1 MNITIKESGVMAG
14 PAERNDGPTWVGR
27 GGLECYK
34 FTDYRITDYRTKAK
48 AVEVTVTIHYSGH
61 VFINDRLV
69 P

>member
-34 FTDYRITDYRTKAK
+34 FTDYRTRTKAK
-48 AVEVTVTIHYSGH
+48 AKANVEVTIHYSGH
-61 VFINDRLV
+61 VFINNRLV